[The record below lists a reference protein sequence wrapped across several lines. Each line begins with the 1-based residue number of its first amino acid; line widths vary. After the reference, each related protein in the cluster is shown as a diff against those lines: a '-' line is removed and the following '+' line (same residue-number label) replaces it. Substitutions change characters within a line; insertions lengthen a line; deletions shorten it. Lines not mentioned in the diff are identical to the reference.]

1 MKPFS
6 RFMLKAIEK
15 IKPLEI
21 DFICPGHGPIHKEN
35 LRKAIDLSEKYAD
48 QYMQIVSEKSKMNI
62 LIAYVSAYGYTK
74 EAAHIIAEGILETEG
89 YYCGYY

>member
-1 MKPFS
+1 LFFLKCSVIFGTYTESFKYYFDIIMRPFS

-35 LRKAIDLSEKYAD
+35 LRKAIELSEKYAD
-48 QYMQIVSEKSKMNI
+48 QYMK
-62 LIAYVSAYGYTK
+62 
-74 EAAHIIAEGILETEG
+74 
-89 YYCGYY
+89 